1 MGVTKKQVFQPFL
14 ELYFNPCT
22 NREEHNV
29 GIYMILTPYSDISIH
44 TPPHMMQLLILV
56 ANSSKHFAIWCFHG
70 FCATP
75 LRQLAIQACVVWS
88 YHLILTDRIGSP
100 PGTHRTISCISR
112 HSRDH
117 FSYFGRHGRRFFRQ
131 EQYEKYASHQFS
143 KPYLQPQ
150 HRS

>member
-100 PGTHRTISCISR
+100 QKCKPLMAGKQVVLTLLILNPVLIEQFLVFLATPETIFRISDVMADVFPTRTI
-112 HSRDH
+112 
-117 FSYFGRHGRRFFRQ
+117 
-131 EQYEKYASHQFS
+131 
-143 KPYLQPQ
+143 
-150 HRS
+150 